1 MKFEWKYNTFFKKN
15 ILKKY
20 RLENVTRFHLVWH
33 ISPPWV
39 TINGIPLR
47 VKTFIYVLF
56 VIFSFWKAMNDVN
69 SLSPGIRGRDF
80 KHVNFKHNL
89 GIDILSIQVK
99 ISLKWMPQVLFDRK
113 QWFRLWLGCVRQ
125 HATTWT
131 RVDQDLQCNTAPLG
145 HNKLKY
151 TSLIRSEPCQ
161 FCKFFWWNM
170 FTYSYFLEFAFATW
184 EACLSGKQ
192 LR

>member
-33 ISPPWV
+33 ISPAWV
-39 TINGIPLR
+39 TIYGIPLR

-99 ISLKWMPQVLFDRK
+99 PRSHLADLTADLSRPGWSGEVLWSRTE
-113 QWFRLWLGCVRQ
+113 V
-125 HATTWT
+125 
-131 RVDQDLQCNTAPLG
+131 
-145 HNKLKY
+145 
-151 TSLIRSEPCQ
+151 
-161 FCKFFWWNM
+161 
-170 FTYSYFLEFAFATW
+170 
-184 EACLSGKQ
+184 GK
-192 LR
+192 